1 MLAPFAP
8 DAGRDGGREGCFGGV
23 RGVVKVKLEF
33 MAECDAQQAAYYLD
47 DRGYDVR
54 LLGKA
59 LIIDGPDQ
67 ADLALVQVTY
77 RAYAVDIVDG
87 DIS

>member
-1 MLAPFAP
+1 MQ
-8 DAGRDGGREGCFGGV
+8 
-23 RGVVKVKLEF
+23 VKLEF
-33 MAECDAQQAAYYLD
+33 MTECDAQQAAYYLD

-67 ADLALVQVTY
+67 ADLALVMTTY
-77 RAYAVDIVDG
+77 RAYTVDLQSG
-87 DIS
+87 DVQG